1 MPTNYRTDS
10 MYRNT
15 GIVNSKYLDIYK
27 TSITN
32 KEESETDTIKLESK
46 YHQRPDKLAYDLYG
60 NAKLWWIFAEFNQDS
75 LIDPILDFTSGKTI
89 TYPIRFS

>member
-15 GIVNSKYLDIYK
+15 RIVNSKYLDIYK

-75 LIDPILDFTSGKTI
+75 LVDPILDFTSGKTI